1 MEYFSTFPYILYP
14 DLSNTQENVFVQDI
28 TIRVILNELGVN
40 TKTLF
45 YNYTIYDGDTPE
57 ILAEKFYKNYNY
69 HWVILIVNHIFD
81 VQLDWPLTTLEF
93 NEYITKKY
101 GSVVSAMQEKIYII
115 YPYENKEHPY
125 IVPYLTY
132 VNYTPE
138 NRKMISAYD
147 YELEENNKKRHIR
160 ILKPEY
166 VEKFVSLFNAQI
178 NKDGN

>member
-14 DLSNTQENVFVQDI
+14 DLSNTQENIFIQDI
-28 TIRVILNELGVN
+28 TIRVILNELGMN

-45 YNYTIYDGDTPE
+45 YNYTIVDGDTPE

-69 HWVILIVNHIFD
+69 HWVILLINNIFD
-81 VQLDWPLTTLEF
+81 VQFDWPLTSNEF

-101 GSVVSAMQEKIYII
+101 GSVVKAMQEKVYVI
-115 YPYENKEHPY
+115 YPYGSYTDSY

-132 VNYTPE
+132 VNYPP
-138 NRKMISAYD
+138 NQRKMTTMYD
-147 YELEENNKKRHIR
+147 IEMEENNKKRNIR

-166 VEKFVSLFNAQI
+166 VEKFVFQFNALV
-178 NKDGN
+178 NKNGS